1 MHDDPWKAALSRA
14 LVISQAGQ
22 LVKYAPLGRF
32 VNNLCVGSG
41 RRLHNP
47 TSGT

>member
-22 LVKYAPLGRF
+22 LVKYAPLESF
-32 VNNLCVGSG
+32 INDLV
-41 RRLHNP
+41 
-47 TSGT
+47 